1 MNAPKN
7 CSITF
12 TQQRVKGRF
21 FWLVTILILLTA
33 VGCIPPRS
41 KLELPKANV
50 GVYEPLWTPLE
61 INPRFVIGNIEID
74 IDPEL
79 EGDQNPTTGEIDK
92 LKAYIHWQMN
102 HTYIF
107 EVVGRGTKRVRY
119 EIRGKVLRF
128 RRGSAAERFLGL
140 SITGR
145 TYIVA
150 ELEIIDLQTGDIAFG
165 GVFKSDL
172 KRTDEKAEHVFD
184 VVAEN
189 FSHELR
195 KQHMRF
201 VRDRKEAGS

>member
-1 MNAPKN
+1 MNAPRN

-21 FWLVTILILLTA
+21 FGLATILILLVA
-33 VGCIPPRS
+33 VGCAPPRP
-41 KLELPKANV
+41 KLDLPTSNV
-50 GVYEPLWTPLE
+50 GIYEPLWTPLE

-79 EGDQNPTTGEIDK
+79 ERDRNPTTDEINQ

-102 HTYIF
+102 HTYLF
-107 EVVGRGTKRVRY
+107 EVVGRGTKGVRY
-119 EIRGKVLRF
+119 EIRGKVTRF
-128 RRGSAAERFLGL
+128 RRGNATERLVGL
-140 SITGR
+140 SISGR

-150 ELEIIDLQTGDIAFG
+150 ALEIIDLQTGGIAFG

-172 KRTDEKAEHVFD
+172 KHTDEKVEHVFD

-201 VRDRKEAGS
+201 VRERKEAES